1 MSARTFKV
9 TMSERCFRFKP
20 DALPSHA
27 PRKPGVY
34 EFVTFD
40 EKMQPKV
47 LFVGLALPGAGD
59 TVYAALAQH
68 MMGNLRPAS
77 EDLFKAA
84 KDVYFDYVSGWDGD
98 SLEDLKDI
106 AGALVSK
113 HRPPL
118 NPTTPPPSSGRFSE
132 VALEEVG

>member
-1 MSARTFKV
+1 MNKTFKLR
-9 TMSERCFRFKP
+9 MSERCFRFKP

-40 EKMQPKV
+40 AKMEPQV
-47 LFVGLALPGAGD
+47 LYVGVASPGAGE
-59 TVYAALAQH
+59 TVYDALAQH

-84 KDVYFDYVSGWDGD
+84 KDVYFDYVAEWDGD
-98 SLEDLKDI
+98 VEDLKDI
-106 AGALVSK
+106 AAALVAK
-113 HRPPL
+113 HRPKL
-118 NPTTPPPSSGRFSE
+118 NPSAPPATSGRYAS
-132 VALEEVG
+132 VTLEEVG